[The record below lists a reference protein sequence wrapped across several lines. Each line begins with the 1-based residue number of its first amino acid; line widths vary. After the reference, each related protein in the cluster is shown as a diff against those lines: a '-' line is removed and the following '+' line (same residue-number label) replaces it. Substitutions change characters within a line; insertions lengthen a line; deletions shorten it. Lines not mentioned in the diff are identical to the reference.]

1 MSTFGAITL
10 VAGREIRTR
19 LLSKATIIAT
29 VVVVVLIVG
38 GVLALSLLLA
48 SRDSSATRVGVAQE
62 TASLTPALEQ
72 TGAQAGMNLEVVAV
86 EVDAA
91 DQQVLDGDLAAH
103 LSGPPARP
111 VVTVDGIP
119 GVQLMSAI
127 TNATQQYAL
136 TELVTSLGG
145 DPAQAQSELAGAVPS
160 LQVIETGTD
169 LDPIRIVVAFV
180 MVSLLLF
187 ALLQT
192 TQMIATGVVEEKVSR
207 VVEILL
213 ATIRPGVLM
222 AGKVLGI
229 GVVGVVQ
236 VTLFATAGTLTAL
249 ATGLLDGVQVNIA
262 ASLGWLLVWF
272 VLGFGLYAVLVGGV
286 AALVSRQED
295 IGSVTTPLFI
305 LMMAPFY
312 LGIWLVPSNPDSL
325 LVRVLSQIPFFAP
338 FMMPPRQAFTEV
350 PATDLIVAV
359 VGALVLIPVL
369 IWLGGRIYSRAVLT
383 TGGRMKLREA
393 LRS

>member
-1 MSTFGAITL
+1 MSTFGAIAL

-29 VVVVVLIVG
+29 VVVVGLIVG
-38 GVLALSLLLA
+38 GVQALSLLLA
-48 SRDSSATRVGVAQE
+48 GRDSSATRVGVAQE
-62 TASLTPALEQ
+62 TASLTPVLEQ
-72 TGAQAGMNLEVVAV
+72 TAGQAGMNLEVVAV
-86 EVDAA
+86 EADAA
-91 DQQVLDGDLAAH
+91 EQQVLDGDLAAH
-103 LSGPPARP
+103 LSGPPAGP

-119 GVQLMSAI
+119 DVQLMSAI

-192 TQMIATGVVEEKVSR
+192 TQMIAMGVVEEKVSR

-236 VTLFATAGTLTAL
+236 VSLFATAGTLTAL

>member
-1 MSTFGAITL
+1 MSTFAAIAL

-48 SRDSSATRVGVAQE
+48 GRDSSATRVGVAQE
-62 TASLTPALEQ
+62 TASLTPVLEQ
-72 TGAQAGMNLEVVAV
+72 TAGQAGMNLEVVAV
-86 EVDAA
+86 EADAA
-91 DQQVLDGDLAAH
+91 EQQVLDGDLAAH
-103 LSGPPARP
+103 LSGPPAGP

-119 GVQLMSAI
+119 DVQLMSAI

-160 LQVIETGTD
+160 LQVIETGAD

-192 TQMIATGVVEEKVSR
+192 TQMIAMGVVEEKVSR

-236 VTLFATAGTLTAL
+236 VSLFATAGTLAAL

>member
-1 MSTFGAITL
+1 MNTFGAIAL

-48 SRDSSATRVGVAQE
+48 RQDSSATQVGMAQE
-62 TASLTPALEQ
+62 TASLTPVLEQ
-72 TGAQAGMNLEVVAV
+72 TAGQAGMDLEVVAV
-86 EVDAA
+86 EADAA
-91 DQQVLDGDLAAH
+91 EPQVLDGDLAAH
-103 LSGPPARP
+103 LSGPPAAP
-111 VVTVDGIP
+111 VVAVDGIP
-119 GVQLMSAI
+119 DVQLMSAI

-145 DPAQAQSELAGAVPS
+145 DPAQAQSELARAVPT
-160 LQVIETGTD
+160 LQVIESGTD

-180 MVSLLLF
+180 VVSLLLF

-192 TQMIATGVVEEKVSR
+192 TQMIAMGVVEEKVSR

-236 VTLFATAGTLTAL
+236 VSLFATAGAL
-249 ATGLLDGVQVNIA
+249 SAFATGLLDGVQVNIA

-350 PATDLIVAV
+350 PATDLVVAV

-369 IWLGGRIYSRAVLT
+369 IWLGGCIYSRAVLT

-393 LRS
+393 LRG